1 MSWIPCSRA
10 EGPGPQIR
18 QDAPKGFV
26 VLAQVQFLPK
36 LGLAR
41 VPKNQSCRR
50 RRPMNAAFGQKH
62 LLLGLKKAEFEPAGT
77 AIAYEDLR
85 AGL

>member
-26 VLAQVQFLPK
+26 VFAQVQLIPK
-36 LGLAR
+36 LRLAWA
-41 VPKNQSCRR
+41 PKNQSCRR
-50 RRPMNAAFGQKH
+50 RRPMNAALGQKH
-62 LLLGLKKAEFEPAGT
+62 LLLALKKAELEAAGT
-77 AIAYEDLR
+77 GIAYEDLH